1 MQLRNLSGALH
12 SAAATSSQQET
23 FGKTLF
29 VFQFEPSLPL
39 THAGDII
46 TYSDHK
52 PKKNKKLDDGWPES
66 EKDVFQA
73 ALRMVVVKD
82 SR

>member
-1 MQLRNLSGALH
+1 MQLHNLSGALALH

-39 THAGDII
+39 THAGDI
-46 TYSDHK
+46 TQR
-52 PKKNKKLDDGWPES
+52 PQTKKKHALLTKHS
-66 EKDVFQA
+66 EKQCF
-73 ALRMVVVKD
+73 
-82 SR
+82 